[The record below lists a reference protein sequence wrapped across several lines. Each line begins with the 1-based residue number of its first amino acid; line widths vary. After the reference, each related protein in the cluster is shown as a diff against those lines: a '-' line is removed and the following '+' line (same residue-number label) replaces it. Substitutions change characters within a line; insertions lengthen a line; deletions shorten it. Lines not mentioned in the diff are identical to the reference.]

1 MNEVTLDLI
10 LNDMDHTLIPF
21 IISSP
26 FPMPMFVRQTETL
39 PMMLGQAQTP
49 GVHTTDASAVLKEH
63 RKRGSEKNRTPCG
76 GCSARKIRVRILQTR
91 EGNDI
96 LTVNCSAYESA
107 VQINL
112 SFARPARRGE

>member
-39 PMMLGQAQTP
+39 PMMLGEAQTP

-63 RKRGSEKNRTPCG
+63 RKRCSKNTASGDPR
-76 GCSARKIRVRILQTR
+76 RIGHLVVGVLQ
-91 EGNDI
+91 GKF
-96 LTVNCSAYESA
+96 V
-107 VQINL
+107 
-112 SFARPARRGE
+112 